1 MVEGLF
7 KTVSGLGVHE
17 HICSWAHLFMSILGL
32 CLRLEEVAG
41 EAGGPTMARPVVRLP
56 ELGLVFTRIAPE
68 RIETSMIM
76 HVRPGWTGLREY
88 LRPQADMSSGCD
100 AALSESSLISTSVC
114 SLDSPC
120 VFGMAYGY
128 NWSTSSSC
136 V

>member
-1 MVEGLF
+1 MG
-7 KTVSGLGVHE
+7 
-17 HICSWAHLFMSILGL
+17 IFMDILGL
-32 CLRLEEVAG
+32 CFRLEEVAE
-41 EAGGPTMARPVVRLP
+41 EAGGSTVARPVVRLP

-100 AALSESSLISTSVC
+100 AALSAESSLRSASVC

-120 VFGMAYGY
+120 VFGMAYGRI
-128 NWSTSSSC
+128 WSTSSSC